1 MASLVR
7 PAMLKQG
14 ILSGSA
20 RRLFP
25 STAAALST
33 SPPTLIRPISTSV
46 HSRRTLQPK
55 SRTVSV
61 ASKIAPF
68 HSSAS
73 RNILPPGPQKIE
85 GGVNDPAPVLPPH
98 PTEGSYH
105 WVFER
110 LLCVGLIPLT
120 VAPFAAGSLNPTL
133 DALLCAS
140 ILIHSH
146 IGFGYVENAFR
157 IEEIQLAD

>member
-1 MASLVR
+1 MSCRIIAASADNLSSSRLDVNSLSSTHGDKKLDIRCSALNTKMASLVR
-7 PAMLKQG
+7 PAILKQG

-20 RRLFP
+20 RRLPP

-33 SPPTLIRPISTSV
+33 SSLTSIRPISASI

-55 SRTVSV
+55 PRTVSI
-61 ASKIAPF
+61 ASRIAPF

-85 GGVNDPAPVLPPH
+85 GGVNDPAPVPPPH

-110 LLCVGLIPLT
+110 L
-120 VAPFAAGSLNPTL
+120 
-133 DALLCAS
+133 
-140 ILIHSH
+140 
-146 IGFGYVENAFR
+146 
-157 IEEIQLAD
+157 

>member
-7 PAMLKQG
+7 PAMLKQT

-20 RRLFP
+20 RRICP
-25 STAAALST
+25 STLAVLST
-33 SPPTLIRPISTSV
+33 SHPNLIRSSSSWIQRSQTPPAKPQASSIR
-46 HSRRTLQPK
+46 SR
-55 SRTVSV
+55 
-61 ASKIAPF
+61 IAPF
-68 HSSAS
+68 HSTAQLG
-73 RNILPPGPQKIE
+73 ILPPGPQVIE
-85 GGVNDPAPVLPPH
+85 GGVNDPAPVPPPH

-105 WVFER
+105 WLFER
-110 LLCVGLIPLT
+110 MLAVGLIPLT

-146 IGFGYVENAFR
+146 IGFEYVH
-157 IEEIQLAD
+157 IIG